1 MNTIHHSMI
10 GWILGICLVI
20 LMGTIAFSNIDI
32 PYDSF
37 FIYAQEH
44 RIIGAI
50 LFGCIMFGATIIAP
64 IAVLPM
70 VPLLAPILGPFLT
83 GVSAY
88 IGWTS
93 GAIVAFWIARRFGQ
107 PLVLRFVRKKDLE
120 KMSSYIDENIG
131 FVTIVMLRLLL
142 PVDVLSYAI
151 GLFTFVSY
159 SVYIW
164 ATLIGIL
171 WFPFAFAYMG
181 TTLLAGDYVL
191 LVGISVASVVIL
203 VLAWHFVSRTTKR

>member
-1 MNTIHHSMI
+1 MNTVHHSVI
-10 GWILGICLVI
+10 GWILGIFFVI
-20 LMGTIAFSNIDI
+20 FLGTIAFLSVGI

-37 FIYAQEH
+37 STYAQEH
-44 RIIGAI
+44 RILGAI
-50 LFGCIMFGATIIAP
+50 LFGCSMFGATVIAP

-83 GVSAY
+83 GLSAY

-120 KMSSYIDENIG
+120 KMSSYLNDDIG
-131 FVTIVMLRLLL
+131 FVTIVMLRLVL
-142 PVDVLSYAI
+142 PVDVLSYAL

-159 SVYIW
+159 SVYIR
-164 ATLIGIL
+164 ATLLGIL

-191 LVGISVASVVIL
+191 LVSIGVASVVIL
-203 VLAWHFVSRTTKR
+203 VLAWHYVSRTSKR

>member
-1 MNTIHHSMI
+1 
-10 GWILGICLVI
+10 
-20 LMGTIAFSNIDI
+20 MGTIVFLSVDI

-37 FIYAQEH
+37 FTYAQEH
-44 RIIGAI
+44 RILGAI
-50 LFGCIMFGATIIAP
+50 LFGCSMFGATVIAP

-83 GVSAY
+83 GLSAY
-88 IGWTS
+88 IGWVS

-120 KMSSYIDENIG
+120 KMSSYLNEDIG
-131 FVTIVMLRLLL
+131 FVTIVMLRLVL
-142 PVDVLSYAI
+142 PVDVLSYAL

-159 SVYIW
+159 SVYIR
-164 ATLIGIL
+164 ATLLGIL

-191 LVGISVASVVIL
+191 LVSIGVASVVIL
-203 VLAWHFVSRTTKR
+203 VLAWHYASRTIKR